1 MSMYLTVSSKLRKAS
16 GFRLH
21 VGQRLKG
28 WKLVLALI
36 GIGFCQFIYWIF
48 LGVFYVLF
56 GIFYLLFYLPI
67 RTLVRFIKKKK
78 ASAETDAEVI
88 NDETT

>member
-1 MSMYLTVSSKLRKAS
+1 MSMYVTVSSKLRKAS

-36 GIGFCQFIYWIF
+36 GIGFYQLIYWTF
-48 LGVFYVLF
+48 VGVFYAMF
-56 GIFYLLFYLPI
+56 GIFYVLFYLPI
-67 RTLVRFIKKKK
+67 RALVRFIKKKK
-78 ASAETDAEVI
+78 ASAEADAEVI
-88 NDETT
+88 SDENA

>member
-1 MSMYLTVSSKLRKAS
+1 MSMYVTVSSKLRKAS

-36 GIGFCQFIYWIF
+36 GIGIYQLFYWSF
-48 LGVFYVLF
+48 VGVFYAMF
-56 GIFYLLFYLPI
+56 GIFYVLFYLPI
-67 RTLVRFIKKKK
+67 RALIRWIKKRKAQKK
-78 ASAETDAEVI
+78 APAVEAAEAE
-88 NDETT
+88 D